1 MAGSPGRAHPDRS
14 RRTYPATVLL
24 QAALNGRRNRDEH
37 EAVPLTPAELQAD
50 AIACGAAGAHGFHVH
65 PRDPSGAERL
75 DPEWVDAAAN
85 AVHDVSRWQVSVTT
99 GAWIEGEQRRRVALL
114 SRWTGPDAASV
125 NLSEPAA
132 IDTMRALMGV
142 GIRVEAGIWTTED
155 AELLLR
161 SGIAE
166 RVERVLVELQD
177 VPAGDVEAAATE
189 IHTVLDRAGVLAPR
203 LQHGEDDNAW
213 AALEDS
219 ARRGFDIRIGLEDV
233 LVLPDGSHATD
244 NAALVAAA
252 RELTATRG

>member
-1 MAGSPGRAHPDRS
+1 MAHDPCRAHADRS
-14 RRTYPATVLL
+14 PRTYPATVLL

-65 PRDPSGAERL
+65 PRDPSGVERL

-85 AVHDVSRWQVSVTT
+85 AVHDVSRWPVSVTT

-142 GIRVEAGIWTTED
+142 GIRVEAGVWTTED

-177 VPAGDVEAAATE
+177 VPAADVQAAADE
-189 IHTVLDRAGVLAPR
+189 IHAVLDRAGVLAPR

-213 AALEDS
+213 AALED
-219 ARRGFDIRIGLEDV
+219 AVRRGFDTRIGLEDV
-233 LVLPDGSHATD
+233 LVLPDGSRAPD

-252 RELTATRG
+252 REISASRA

>member
-1 MAGSPGRAHPDRS
+1 MAGSPGRAHPERS
-14 RRTYPATVLL
+14 PRTYPATVLL

-37 EAVPLTPAELQAD
+37 EAVPLTPAELQVD
-50 AIACGAAGAHGFHVH
+50 AIACEAAGAHGFHVH
-65 PRDPSGAERL
+65 PRDHSGAERL
-75 DPEWVDAAAN
+75 DAAWVDAAAN
-85 AVHDVSRWQVSVTT
+85 AVHDVSRWPVSVTT
-99 GAWIEGEQRRRVALL
+99 GAWIEGEQRRRVALV

-142 GIRVEAGIWTTED
+142 GIRVEAGVWTTED

-177 VPAGDVEAAATE
+177 VPASDVEAAASE
-189 IHTVLDRAGVLAPR
+189 IHAVLDRAGVLAPR

-233 LVLPDGSHATD
+233 LVLPDGTRAPD

-252 RELTATRG
+252 RELTATRR

>member
-1 MAGSPGRAHPDRS
+1 MAGSPCPAHPDRS
-14 RRTYPATVLL
+14 TRTYPATVLL

-85 AVHDVSRWQVSVTT
+85 AVHDVSRWPVSVTT
-99 GAWIEGEQRRRVALL
+99 GAWIEGEQRRRVALV

-125 NLSEPAA
+125 NLSEPGA

-142 GIRVEAGIWTTED
+142 GIRVEAGVWTTED

-177 VPAGDVEAAATE
+177 VPTSDVEAAATE
-189 IHTVLDRAGVLAPR
+189 IHAVLDRAGVLAPR
-203 LQHGEDDNAW
+203 LQHGEDDTAW
-213 AALEDS
+213 IALEDA
-219 ARRGFDIRIGLEDV
+219 ARRGFDVRIGLEDV
-233 LVLPDGSHATD
+233 LVLPDGSHAPD

-252 RELTATRG
+252 RELIATRG